1 MADSA
6 DEGLRALNEAA
17 LDDARGMLGACC
29 GATRW
34 VDAMLAARPF
44 SSRAAMHEAAR
55 ASWRGIDRAGVLEAM
70 SHHPRIGDL
79 KSEASREATREM
91 REGCQR
97 AQADLKSYKQEH
109 DC

>member
-1 MADSA
+1 MSISVSD
-6 DEGLRALNEAA
+6 
-17 LDDARGMLGACC
+17 GMLVCLSCEECDRLTEIYLTAV
-29 GATRW
+29 TKYNEQ
-34 VDAMLAARPF
+34 AR
-44 SSRAAMHEAAR
+44 
-55 ASWRGIDRAGVLEAM
+55 
-70 SHHPRIGDL
+70 RIGDL